1 MRNNSTIPPSDHF
14 TGPLNNNFPD
24 IKFKLYKKKIALCIQ
39 IYSRL
44 LNIERMSRQ
53 CECTVHIS
61 PYSPCVCGLFMFSV
75 MTFRTMLVT
84 GLHSQQTEGG
94 PHSTLHT
101 ERTEGRWG
109 DNGKFSF
116 LERLGVLVQSQARGA
131 VSKFAGLVINTNL
144 CAELLR
150 QGGWQ
155 RIRMFIFQY
164 DHNPPS

>member
-39 IYSRL
+39 IYSSL

-61 PYSPCVCGLFMFSV
+61 PYSQCVCGLFMFSV

-94 PHSTLHT
+94 PHSTLK
-101 ERTEGRWG
+101 ELREDEGTMESSLFWK
-109 DNGKFSF
+109 DSVYWYSHK
-116 LERLGVLVQSQARGA
+116 LGGQ
-131 VSKFAGLVINTNL
+131 
-144 CAELLR
+144 
-150 QGGWQ
+150 
-155 RIRMFIFQY
+155 
-164 DHNPPS
+164 